1 MLIAYP
7 ESSSLMSAVPD
18 AAILVPCEQQQEQLT
33 KLRKHLDEEVSHHE
47 HEIARHQEAI
57 NRHKGRI
64 DKLKEQ
70 QKKQE

>member
-1 MLIAYP
+1 MIVL
-7 ESSSLMSAVPD
+7 SLTQCLSVCASG
-18 AAILVPCEQQQEQLT
+18 EQQQEQLT

-70 QKKQE
+70 QKKHE